1 MKAIKYIALAAIAT
15 VAIGCEN
22 FFDTTSESTMDAS
35 EVFSNPTRTG
45 QAIAGVYELFG
56 ENNSY
61 RNRIACGY
69 TGMNT
74 DTEWNTRST
83 STDANVA
90 ALFTYNMGISNS
102 QVSST
107 TGSDL
112 WSYLN
117 AGIERCNEII
127 EGITKYADKDAKEYK
142 ELQYYM
148 GEALFLRA
156 FLSLEQVKYWGDVP
170 ARFVSLSQDMDGLN
184 VKKGDRN
191 LVYDQIRKDLS
202 EAAKLMPFSAEIP
215 VSAAKSN
222 VGRASRTAALAL
234 LARADLMYAGK
245 AVRPNSID
253 DATGYSVKY
262 NIEEESKRIELY
274 KEVLSACDEIFKGNE
289 KHLAD
294 KFETPFRQICQDI
307 TDYDVMEHIWVLPFA
322 NGSRGQVL
330 NYNAPKVP
338 SESATTLGKVISGY
352 GDGASSNGSI
362 CVVPSLAYSYEANDT
377 RRDVTIVAGQWY
389 YNNGSS
395 EEANDS
401 IRKIIFGT
409 NDSTAL
415 LLYQKH
421 SAVNNL
427 YCGKFRWEWMNRKV
441 TTTDDGID
449 FPILRYAD
457 VLLMFAEAALYADA
471 TGCSKTGVEALNE
484 VRKRAGLEAKG
495 SYELKDIQDERAKE
509 FVGEYIRKYD
519 LMRWGILKEKMIATR
534 TMLDKMAGAEEVN
547 HARKELNMNDS
558 IYYKYTYDAE
568 LGAYVMDSI
577 WGLRFGET
585 GAPAT
590 FNKAN
595 GWRNKGIL
603 YSDNKGW
610 LLSNSNYTLYA
621 DEEKL
626 ESRQYWP
633 IFSTNVATS
642 NETLWNNY
650 GY

>member
-1 MKAIKYIALAAIAT
+1 MKAIKYILIASAAAL
-15 VAIGCEN
+15 VGCSN
-22 FFDTTSESTMDAS
+22 FFDTTSVSTMDAS
-35 EVFSNPTRTG
+35 EVFVSPTRTA

-83 STDANVA
+83 NTDANVS
-90 ALFTYNMGISNS
+90 ALFTYNMELSNS

-107 TGSDL
+107 TGSDI

-127 EGITKYADKDAKEYK
+127 EGIEKYADKNAKEYK
-142 ELQYYM
+142 EQQYLL
-148 GEALFLRA
+148 GEAYFLRA
-156 FLSLEQVKYWGDVP
+156 FLCLEQVKYWGDVP
-170 ARFVSLSQDMDGLN
+170 ARFVSLSQDMNGLN
-184 VKKGDRN
+184 TKKGDRN
-191 LVYDQIRKDLS
+191 LVYEQIRADLKK
-202 EAAKLMPFSAEIP
+202 AAVLMPFSAEIP
-215 VSAAKSN
+215 VLAAKNN

-253 DATGYSVKY
+253 DPTGYSVTY
-262 NIEEESKRIELY
+262 NIADESKRKDIY
-274 KEVLSACDEIFKGNE
+274 KEALLACDSIFQGKE
-289 KHLAD
+289 KELAAN
-294 KFETPFRQICQDI
+294 FETPFRQICQDVS
-307 TDYDVMEHIWVLPFA
+307 DYAIMEHIWVLPFA

-330 NYNAPKVP
+330 NYNAPKIP
-338 SESATTLGKVISGY
+338 SESATTVSRVISGY

-362 CVVPSLAYSYEANDT
+362 CVVPSLVYSYDAADK
-377 RRDVTIVAGQWY
+377 RRDVTVVPGQWY

-395 EEANDS
+395 EEADS
-401 IRKIIFGT
+401 LSRTYIFGT
-409 NDSTAL
+409 GDTTAL

-421 SAVNNL
+421 SPINNL
-427 YCGKFRWEWMNRKV
+427 FCGKFRWEWMNRKV

-457 VLLMFAEAALYADA
+457 VLLMFAEAALEVGNA
-471 TGCSKTGVEALNE
+471 GCQKTGAEALSE
-484 VRKRAGLEAKG
+484 VRLRAGLEAVT
-495 SYELKDIQDERAKE
+495 SYTLDDIKNERAKE

-519 LMRWGILKEKMIATR
+519 LMRWGILKQQMVATHEI
-534 TMLDKMAGAEEVN
+534 LNKMAGA
-547 HARKELNMNDS
+547 KEIEHDRAGLQMNDS
-558 IYYKYTYDAE
+558 IYYKYRFDAE
-568 LGAYVMDSI
+568 LGGYVMDSI
-577 WGLRFGET
+577 WGMRFGET
-585 GAPAT
+585 GKPAT
-590 FNKAN
+590 FSVEN
-595 GWRNKGIL
+595 GWRKKGIIMSESKGYFL
-603 YSDNKGW
+603 SDINFPM
-610 LLSNSNYTLYA
+610 YA
-621 DEEKL
+621 SEEKL

-642 NETLWNNY
+642 GQTLWNNY